1 MKTFL
6 ILMASIL
13 QINFSSIESKP
24 HLTNVFMNHA
34 RWNYQN
40 GFETNQMTD
49 TFPIES
55 RTYRDSQGDSGLR
68 LTFEDFPES
77 KTRKYSLFN
86 LVQETK
92 SSHFSKIGD
101 KNFKL
106 FSNFL
111 H

>member
-1 MKTFL
+1 
-6 ILMASIL
+6 MASIL

-55 RTYRDSQGDSGLR
+55 RTYRDSKGESGLR

-77 KTRKYSLFN
+77 TSCYKLHKILPEATWYKEACAKVAIIYRCIDSSLP
-86 LVQETK
+86 L
-92 SSHFSKIGD
+92 
-101 KNFKL
+101 L
-106 FSNFL
+106 
-111 H
+111 